1 VEVRSRSRLP
11 RGLAAALVGV
21 LVILSAGGTAVHAAA
36 PSISQAGSAVEIA
49 GSPVETVSA
58 YRSDG
63 EASVQSVISCYLYI
77 DNPHRS
83 THQPSTTNTLARWIC
98 SQPVARLTL
107 RIYVYRNDIFVTE
120 SSAGNSGR
128 ARVQANATTRC
139 VSGTYQGIALAS
151 VVFPPGYE
159 PPTDTADD
167 TSNSVYISC
176 A

>member
-1 VEVRSRSRLP
+1 MEVRSRSRLP

-36 PSISQAGSAVEIA
+36 PSISPAGSAVEI
-49 GSPVETVSA
+49 VSA

-63 EASVQSVISCYLYI
+63 EASAQSVISCYLYA

-83 THQPSTTNTLARWIC
+83 THQPSTTNTQARWIC
-98 SQPVARLTL
+98 SQPVSRLTL
-107 RIYVYRNDIFVTE
+107 NLYVYRNDIFVTR
-120 SSAGNSGR
+120 SSAGNAGA
-128 ARVQANATTRC
+128 ARLQTNATTAC
-139 VSGTYQGIALAS
+139 VSGTYQGLALAS

-159 PPTDTADD
+159 PPTGSADD